1 MSNDKKIILID
12 GNSLMFRSY
21 YATAYT
27 GNLMQT
33 SKGQYTN
40 ALFGFSNMLTKL
52 LEENNEYVFVAF
64 DAGKQTFR
72 HQEYQEYKGTR
83 AKLPDELREQI
94 PLIKKYLDI
103 LKIKRLESLEYEADD
118 LIATMATLQY
128 DNFKEIKIISGDK
141 DLLQLVNGKIKVCLT
156 RKGVGELE
164 EFNCENFYEKM
175 GFYPH
180 QMVDYKGLVGDPSD
194 NLPGIKGIGEKTAIK
209 LLSEYQSIENIYQH
223 LSELKGKTKELFEK
237 GKEIAYQC
245 KYLATLKKDIS
256 ISINREEL
264 LVGKINI
271 DELVS
276 FFQEMEFTSLLKRI
290 NKQTIEKKQGNNHVW
305 HFIDSIDEINKINF
319 SKQSIIIPEIFGS
332 NYYKGNF
339 LGLGILMDKEAYF
352 ITEKIISTSMK
363 VKQFLEDASYE
374 KKTFDYKTLLVV
386 LAQESINLEGVVFDL
401 LLDSY
406 LINPAY
412 SADDF
417 KRVVDNFISNDLPY
431 YDNVYGANTKMAIPD
446 GKVYGE
452 YAINKAIIVS
462 GLYDSIRQKIKD
474 MDAVYLSELEL
485 NLAKVLG
492 KMELSGLKIDTE
504 HLQAIGKEFNQH
516 IEVISK
522 QIYELAGEEF
532 NINSPKQLGEILF
545 GKMKLPHGK
554 KNKTGFSTNVDVL
567 EKLAVDYEIASLI
580 LKYRGY
586 VKLISTYVN
595 GIIEVTDNNQFIH
608 PLYKQA
614 LTSTGRLSSIE
625 PNIQNMPI
633 RTEEGQVIREVFVSR
648 FEGGS
653 IISADYSQIE
663 LRVLSHIAEDDKMI
677 DAFKHTIDF
686 HAQTASEIF
695 DVKRED
701 VTKEMRRAAKAINFG
716 IIYGMSAWGLSEA
729 LNISPLEANIYIN
742 KYFYTYDQAK
752 ACLDRFVSEAKANG
766 YSLTLFNRR
775 RYLPEIKSENANV
788 RGFGER
794 TAMNSPIQGT
804 AADIIK
810 IAMVKVYDK
819 MKEQK
824 LNALLIAQVHDEL
837 VFDCPK
843 NEVETLKIL
852 IKEVMETAVT
862 LKVPLIADVNSGEN
876 WFLAK

>member
-1 MSNDKKIILID
+1 MNNNKKLILID

-27 GNLMQT
+27 GNLMKT

-103 LKIKRLESLEYEADD
+103 LKIKRLESLEFEADD
-118 LIATMATLQY
+118 LIASVATIQY
-128 DNFKEIKIISGDK
+128 DNFEEIKIISGDK
-141 DLLQLVNGKIKVCLT
+141 DLLQLVNGKIKVFLT

-164 EFNCENFYEKM
+164 EFNGENFFEKM
-175 GFYPH
+175 GFHSH
-180 QMVDYKGLVGDPSD
+180 QIIDYKGLVGDPSD

-209 LLSEYQSIENIYQH
+209 LLTEYQSIENIYQNI
-223 LSELKGKTKELFEK
+223 SELKGKTKELFEN
-237 GKEIAYQC
+237 GKEIAYTC
-245 KYLATLKKDIS
+245 KYLATLKKDIALD
-256 ISINREEL
+256 IKPEDL
-264 LVGKINI
+264 LVGNINL
-271 DELVS
+271 DELIS

-290 NKQTIEKKQGNNHVW
+290 NKQAIGKKQESYSNYQ
-305 HFIDSIDEINKINF
+305 FIDHIDKIESMNF
-319 SKQSIIIPEIFGS
+319 SKQSILIPEIFGS
-332 NYYKGNF
+332 NYYKGEF
-339 LGLGILMDKEAYF
+339 LGLGILMDQDAYF
-352 ITEKIISTSMK
+352 VSKDMIQISSK
-363 VKQFLEDASYE
+363 LKEFLEDATYE
-374 KKTFDYKTLLVV
+374 KKTFDCKALLVV
-386 LAQESINLEGVVFDL
+386 LEKENIHLEGVVFDL

-406 LINPAY
+406 LIDPSY

-417 KRVVDNFISNDLPY
+417 KKVVDNFTNNQLPY
-431 YDNVYGANTKMAIPD
+431 YDNVYGANTKMMVPD
-446 GKVYGE
+446 SKVYAE
-452 YAINKAIIVS
+452 YAINKAYILRDIFEQV
-462 GLYDSIRQKIKD
+462 RQKIKEI
-474 MDAVYLSELEL
+474 DALYLSEMEL
-485 NLAKVLG
+485 SLAKVLG
-492 KMELSGLKIDTE
+492 KMELAGLKVNIE
-504 HLQAIGKEFNQH
+504 HLKAIGEEFNH
-516 IEVISK
+516 YVEVISK

-545 GKMKLPHGK
+545 VKMKLPHGK

-595 GIIEVTDNNQFIH
+595 GIIDVTDKNQFIH

-614 LTSTGRLSSIE
+614 LTVTGRLSSIE

-648 FEGGS
+648 FEDGV

-663 LRVLSHIAEDDKMI
+663 LRVLAHMANDDKMI
-677 DAFKHTIDF
+677 DAFKHTVDF

-695 DVKRED
+695 DVKLEL

-752 ACLDRFVSEAKANG
+752 ACLDHFVSEAKANG
-766 YSLTLFNRR
+766 YSLTLLNRR
-775 RYLPEIKSENANV
+775 RYLPEIRSENANV

-810 IAMVKVYDK
+810 IAMVKVYQK

-824 LNALLIAQVHDEL
+824 LGALLIAQVHDEL
-837 VFDCPK
+837 VFDCPRH
-843 NEVETLKIL
+843 EVEILKSL
-852 IKEVMETAVT
+852 IKEVMESAIT
-862 LKVPLIADVNSGEN
+862 LKVPIIADVKAGEN

>member
-1 MSNDKKIILID
+1 MSNDKKITLID

-118 LIATMATLQY
+118 LIATMATIQY

-141 DLLQLVNGKIKVCLT
+141 DLLQLVNGKIKVFLT

-164 EFNCENFYEKM
+164 EFNSENFFEKM

-209 LLSEYQSIENIYQH
+209 LLSDYQSIENIYQNI
-223 LSELKGKTKELFEK
+223 SELKGKTKELFEN

-245 KYLATLKKDIS
+245 KHLATLKKDIS
-256 ISINREEL
+256 IDIDREEL
-264 LVGKINI
+264 LVGQINI

-290 NKQTIEKKQGNNHVW
+290 NKQTIGKKQEDNHIW
-305 HFIDSIDEINKINF
+305 HLIDSIDEANKINF

-352 ITEKIISTSMK
+352 ITKKIISTSMK
-363 VKQFLEDASYE
+363 VKQFLEDSSYE
-374 KKTFDYKTLLVV
+374 KKTFDYKALLVV
-386 LAQESINLEGVVFDL
+386 LAQESINLEGVIFDL

-417 KRVVDNFISNDLPY
+417 KRVVDNFISNNLPY

-446 GKVYGE
+446 EKVYGE
-452 YAINKAIIVS
+452 YAINKAIILS
-462 GLYDSIRQKIKD
+462 ELYDNICKKIND
-474 MDAVYLSELEL
+474 IDAMYLSELEL

-492 KMELSGLKIDTE
+492 KMELSGLKIDIE
-504 HLQAIGKEFNQH
+504 HLKFIGKEFNQQVE
-516 IEVISK
+516 IISK

-545 GKMKLPHGK
+545 EKMKLPHGK

-752 ACLDRFVSEAKANG
+752 ACLDRFVSEPKANG

-788 RGFGER
+788 R
-794 TAMNSPIQGT
+794 
-804 AADIIK
+804 
-810 IAMVKVYDK
+810 
-819 MKEQK
+819 
-824 LNALLIAQVHDEL
+824 
-837 VFDCPK
+837 
-843 NEVETLKIL
+843 
-852 IKEVMETAVT
+852 
-862 LKVPLIADVNSGEN
+862 
-876 WFLAK
+876 

>member
-1 MSNDKKIILID
+1 MNNDKKIILID

-27 GNLMQT
+27 GNLMKT

-52 LEENNEYVFVAF
+52 LEENGEYVFVAF

-72 HQEYQEYKGTR
+72 HQEYQDYKGTR

-103 LKIKRLESLEYEADD
+103 LKIKRMESLDFEADD
-118 LIATMATLQY
+118 LIATVATMQY
-128 DNFKEIKIISGDK
+128 NNFEEIKIITGDK

-164 EFNCENFYEKM
+164 EFNSQNFYEKM

-180 QMVDYKGLVGDPSD
+180 QMTDYKGLVGDPSD
-194 NLPGIKGIGEKTAIK
+194 NLPGIKGVGEKTAIK
-209 LLSEYQSIENIYQH
+209 LLNEYQSIENIYQH
-223 LSELKGKTKELFEK
+223 IAELKGKTKELFEN
-237 GKEIAYQC
+237 GKDAAYMC
-245 KYLATLKKDIS
+245 KHLATLKKDIA
-256 ISINREEL
+256 IDINRDEL
-264 LVGKINI
+264 LVGQIEI
-271 DELVS
+271 DELIS

-290 NKQTIEKKQGNNHVW
+290 NKQTMGKKQ
-305 HFIDSIDEINKINF
+305 EINCSYQLINKVEQVEKLTF
-319 SKQSIIIPEIFGS
+319 SLQTIVIPEIFGS
-332 NYYKGNF
+332 NYYKGEF
-339 LGLGILMDKEAYF
+339 LGLGILTDDEAYF
-352 ITEKIISTSMK
+352 ITKDVVTSSTRIK
-363 VKQFLEDASYE
+363 HFFEDSSYE
-374 KKTFDYKTLLVV
+374 KKTFDYKALLVV
-386 LAQESINLEGVVFDL
+386 LARENINLEGVVFDL

-406 LINPAY
+406 LIDPSY
-412 SADDF
+412 GADDF
-417 KRVVDNFISNDLPY
+417 KKVIDNFVNNNLPY
-431 YDNVYGANTKMAIPD
+431 YDNVYGANTKMVIPNIQ
-446 GKVYGE
+446 VYSE
-452 YAINKAIIVS
+452 YAINKALTLRDIYVN
-462 GLYDSIRQKIKD
+462 IRQKIKEI
-474 MDAVYLSELEL
+474 DALYLSEIEL
-485 NLAKVLG
+485 GLAKVLG
-492 KMELSGLKIDTE
+492 KMELSGLKIDVSRLRKIGAGFQE
-504 HLQAIGKEFNQH
+504 QAEI
-516 IEVISK
+516 ISK
-522 QIYELAGEEF
+522 QIYEFAGEEF

-545 GKMKLPHGK
+545 EKMKLPHGK

-567 EKLAVDYEIASLI
+567 EKLASDYEIANLI

-586 VKLISTYVN
+586 VKLVSTYVN
-595 GIIEVTDNNQFIH
+595 GIIEVTDENEFIH

-614 LTSTGRLSSIE
+614 LTLTGRLSSIE

-648 FEGGS
+648 FPDGV

-663 LRVLSHIAEDDKMI
+663 LRVLSHMADDDKMI
-677 DAFKHTIDF
+677 DAFKHTVDF

-695 DVKRED
+695 DVKREL

-742 KYFYTYDQAK
+742 KYFYTFDQAK

-766 YSLTLFNRR
+766 YSLTLFHRR

-810 IAMVKVYDK
+810 IAMVKVYQK
-819 MKEQK
+819 MKEHH

-837 VFDCPK
+837 VFDCPIS
-843 NEVETLKIL
+843 EVEVLKTL
-852 IKEVMETAVT
+852 IKEVMESAVT
-862 LKVPLIADVNSGEN
+862 LKVPVVADVKAGEN